1 MTLSQTF
8 TALLCGPASDSGTK
22 TQHGAQHPSKHKR
35 EMLTTHTSETTQG
48 GTDNQKSEGKEQEE
62 DVESKT
68 GTRGRAEYNAQET
81 QDDNTSNTYRGK
93 RNSEHKK

>member
-1 MTLSQTF
+1 MMTLSQTF
-8 TALLCGPASDSGTK
+8 TALLCGPARNSGTK

-35 EMLTTHTSETTQG
+35 EMLTTHMGETTQG

-68 GTRGRAEYNAQET
+68 DTRGRAENNALET
-81 QDDNTSNTYRGK
+81 QNDNTSNTYR
-93 RNSEHKK
+93 KKKI